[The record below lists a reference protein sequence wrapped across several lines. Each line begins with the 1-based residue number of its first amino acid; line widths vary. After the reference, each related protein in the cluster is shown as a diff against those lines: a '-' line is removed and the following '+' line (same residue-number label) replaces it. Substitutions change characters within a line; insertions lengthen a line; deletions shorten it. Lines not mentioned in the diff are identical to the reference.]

1 MKKQKDRDYI
11 CYLINTCVYT
21 IDNMLTLEDLIKKY
35 INKDISSSIVIHK
48 ELSDSYYDI
57 ISQAIYILDSIEYG
71 KIEGYLYGMTSLTLY
86 GKEQNSDVSG
96 MFFYALWILYLM

>member
-71 KIEGYLYGMTSLTLY
+71 KIEGYLYGMTSLILY

-96 MFFYALWILYLM
+96 MFFYAL